1 MATIVIDTYKLQGKN
16 WTIEKDA
23 DAQLDYAFDWTKY
36 LDAVGDTI
44 ASVQFVVDPLLT
56 KVNEAHDA
64 KTATVWLSG
73 GAGATA
79 ALRVTCRITTNN
91 TTPRIDDRSIF
102 LKIVSK

>member
-1 MATIVIDTYKLQGKN
+1 MATVNIDTYKLVGKN

-23 DAQLDYAFDWTKY
+23 DAQLDYGFDWTKY

-44 ASVQFVVDPLLT
+44 AAVDFVVDPLLA
-56 KVNEAHDA
+56 KVNESHDT

-79 ALRVTCRITTNN
+79 ALRVTCRITTTN
-91 TTPRIDDRSIF
+91 TPPRIDDRSIF
-102 LKIVSK
+102 LKIVPK